1 MEEVVVMLEKQ
12 VTNWG
17 MKITVLLYKFQLCLL
32 ADNDS
37 IGSGVAILEVVARHP
52 DWWKTCQVLDVVG
65 AWTGQKGTCWVR
77 LLCWSGTPEW
87 C

>member
-32 ADNDS
+32 ADINDS
-37 IGSGVAILEVVARHP
+37 IGSGVAILLFLERSMPMSQVMSAR
-52 DWWKTCQVLDVVG
+52 TSLR
-65 AWTGQKGTCWVR
+65 WTQILVTSLSSWGSTWHLPGR
-77 LLCWSGTPEW
+77 S
-87 C
+87 